1 MENAA
6 FDGYYTI
13 IEKTDGHYLEIYA
26 PVDQG
31 KPVTIDE
38 IKDELRN
45 NGMMHVD
52 MEKLQESMKNMD
64 DKLVIKI
71 SDSYNVDEVTGKQ
84 NAYRIEV
91 SDNWME
97 AYVTFYPGAENA
109 NISFN
114 EILDELE
121 QRSIKYGIK
130 LDYLEEVLA
139 NHDFNVPY
147 IIAQGQEATPAIPGK
162 VEYLFKLNADMKPEV
177 DANGNVNFHKLSVI
191 SLVKE
196 GDLLA
201 RLIQTEPGQAGMN
214 IKGHELIPAKGKNI
228 RIRYGKNTRINEDKT
243 ELYADKSGLVKVIDE
258 KIVVNNIYDIPGN
271 VGSSTGDITFDG
283 SVVVHGNVITGFR
296 VEAKEDIEVMG
307 VVEGATLLAGGMI
320 TLHSGIQGMGKSNIK
335 CGGDLH
341 TKFIEQADVSCGG
354 NIYSE
359 ALLHSNVSCKGEII
373 VEGKKGM
380 ISGGRVRAG
389 QLVSSRILGSHMGTV
404 TEVEV
409 GIDPALLEEYNELRR
424 GIGKL
429 KEEAE
434 NLEKVILLL
443 NKRKEMTGEL
453 DDEKAEMYKSA
464 VRNKVFLTNKITKNE
479 RRIEELQDEVGH
491 RNSGLV
497 KVSGNV
503 YPGVRIGIGN
513 VYYFVKEEVKY
524 AAFYKDG
531 ADVRMR
537 AL

>member
-1 MENAA
+1 MSNTA

-26 PVDQG
+26 PVDEG
-31 KPVTIDE
+31 KPVNIE
-38 IKDELRN
+38 AIKDELRKS
-45 NGMMHVD
+45 GMRNVD
-52 MEKLQESMKNMD
+52 YDQLQEEINSMEE
-64 DKLVIKI
+64 KLVIKI
-71 SDSYNVDEVTGKQ
+71 SESEDFAEINGKQ
-84 NAYRIEV
+84 NSYRIEV
-91 SDNWME
+91 TDNWME
-97 AYVTFYPGAENA
+97 AYITFYPDADTDKIPLNDV
-109 NISFN
+109 
-114 EILDELE
+114 LDELG
-121 QRSIKYGIK
+121 QRGIK
-130 LDYLEEVLA
+130 HGVKLEYLEEVLI
-139 NHDFNVPY
+139 NHEYNIPY
-147 IIAQGQEATPAIPGK
+147 VIAKGDDVIPATPGK
-162 VEYLFKLNADMKPEV
+162 IEIFFKTNTDMKPEV

-201 RLIQTEPGQAGMN
+201 RLIQTQPGMPGIN
-214 IKGHELIPAKGKNI
+214 IKGQELLPAKGKPI
-228 RIRYGKNTRINEDKT
+228 RIRYGKNTRINEEKT
-243 ELYADKSGLVKVIDE
+243 ELYADKSGLVKVVDE
-258 KIVVNNIYDIPGN
+258 KIIVNNIYEVAGN

-283 SVVVHGNVITGFR
+283 SIVVHGNVITGFR
-296 VEAKEDIEVMG
+296 VEATEDIEVMG
-307 VVEGATLLAGGMI
+307 GVEGATILAGGMI
-320 TLHSGIQGMGKSNIK
+320 TLHSGIQGMGKSNIQ

-341 TKFIEQADVSCGG
+341 TKFIEQADVACGG

-359 ALLHSNVSCKGEII
+359 AILHSKVSCKGEII
-373 VEGKKGM
+373 VDGKKGM
-380 ISGGRVRAG
+380 ISGGNVRAG

-409 GIDPALLEEYNELRR
+409 GIDPALLEEYNELRK
-424 GIGKL
+424 GLGKI
-429 KEEAE
+429 KEEAQ

-453 DDEKAEMYKSA
+453 DEEKAEMYKSA

-479 RRIEELQDEVGH
+479 RRIQELKEEVEH

-531 ADVRMR
+531 VDVRMR

>member
-1 MENAA
+1 MSNTA
-6 FDGYYTI
+6 FDGYFTVV
-13 IEKTDGHYLEIYA
+13 EKVDGHYLEIYA
-26 PVDQG
+26 PVEHG

-38 IKDELRN
+38 IKDELRK
-45 NGMMHVD
+45 NGMMNVD
-52 MEKLQESMKNMD
+52 IESLQESMKTMEE
-64 DKLVIKI
+64 KLVVKL
-71 SDSYNVDEVTGKQ
+71 SESRDVSEVSGKQ
-84 NAYRIEV
+84 NAYRIEI
-91 SDNWME
+91 SDSWTE
-97 AYVTFYPGAENA
+97 AYITFYPETEAV
-109 NISFN
+109 NISYN
-114 EILDELE
+114 EIIDELE
-121 QRSIKYGIK
+121 QRGIIYGIK
-130 LDYLEEVLA
+130 TDYLDEIIN
-139 NHDFNVPY
+139 NHEFNVPY
-147 IIAQGQEATPAIPGK
+147 VIARGDDPIPPIPGK
-162 VEYLFKLNADMKPEV
+162 VEYFFKLNTDMKPEV
-177 DANGNVNFHKLSVI
+177 DANGNVNFHKLSVV

-196 GDLLA
+196 GELLA
-201 RLIQTEPGQAGMN
+201 RLIQTEPGKPGKN
-214 IKGHELIPAKGKNI
+214 IKGNELLPAKGKNI

-243 ELYADKSGLVKVIDE
+243 ELFADKSGLVKVVDE
-258 KIVVNNIYDIPGN
+258 KVVVNNIYDIPGN

-283 SVVVHGNVITGFR
+283 SVVVHGNVLTGFR

-341 TKFIEQADVSCGG
+341 TKFVEQADVSCGG
-354 NIYSE
+354 NLYSE
-359 ALLHSNVSCKGEII
+359 AILHSNVSCKGEIV

-380 ISGGRVRAG
+380 ISGGSVRAG

-409 GIDPALLEEYNELRR
+409 GIDPVLLEEYNELRK

-443 NKRKEMTGEL
+443 NKRKELAGEL
-453 DDEKAEMYKSA
+453 DEDKAEMYKSA

-479 RRIEELQDEVGH
+479 RRIEELQEEVTH
-491 RNSGLV
+491 RNAGLV
-497 KVSGNV
+497 KVAGNV

-513 VYYFVKEEVKY
+513 IYYFVKEEVKY
-524 AAFYKDG
+524 AAFYKEG

>member
-1 MENAA
+1 MGNAA

-26 PVDQG
+26 PVDHG

-45 NGMMHVD
+45 SGMMNVD

-64 DKLVIKI
+64 EKLVIKI
-71 SDSYNVDEVTGKQ
+71 SDSYDEDEVTGEQ
-84 NAYRIEV
+84 NAYRVEV

-109 NISFN
+109 KISFN

-130 LDYLEEVLA
+130 LDYLEEVLT
-139 NHDFNVPY
+139 NHEYNVPY
-147 IIAQGQEATPAIPGK
+147 IIAQGEEATPATPGK

-201 RLIQTEPGQAGMN
+201 RLIQTQPGQPGMN

-409 GIDPALLEEYNELRR
+409 GIDPALLEEYNELRK

-429 KEEAE
+429 REEAE

-479 RRIEELQDEVGH
+479 RRIEELQGEVGH